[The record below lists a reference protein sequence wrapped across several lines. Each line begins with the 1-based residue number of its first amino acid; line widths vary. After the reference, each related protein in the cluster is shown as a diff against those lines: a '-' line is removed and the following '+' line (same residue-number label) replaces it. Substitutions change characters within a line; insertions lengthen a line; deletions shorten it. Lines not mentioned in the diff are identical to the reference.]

1 MTRKRHNVIP
11 LLSTRLTAT
20 ASVALVLLIASI
32 AAMAGIVMRNFS
44 DAVRES
50 VGFTVI
56 LRSDITAS
64 QTDAVRR
71 ALQSSPGISR
81 IEYSSAQKVLERWQ
95 LDLGEDIEILAGG
108 NPFSPEFEVN
118 VSAGYA
124 SVDSIEIIT
133 APLASIAEIDEIVPH
148 TTVATELNATFHSLS
163 LILAIV
169 AAALLIISYVLI
181 SNTVRLFIYARRFD
195 IHTMRLV
202 GATAGFIRRPFLTA
216 NIVNGLL
223 AGLIASVLLTGI
235 LVYCHSLEPRMV
247 EFISPLAYAVT
258 VVATIAGGIIICL
271 IAALLATN
279 KYLRQSYDEMF
290 H

>member
-11 LLSTRLTAT
+11 LLSSRLTAT
-20 ASVALVLLIASI
+20 ASVALVLLIAAI
-32 AAMAGIVMRNFS
+32 AATAGIVMRNFS

-71 ALQSSPGISR
+71 TLAASPGIAR
-81 IEYSSAQKVLERWQ
+81 FEYSSAQKVLERWQ
-95 LDLGEDIEILAGG
+95 LELGEEIEVLAGG
-108 NPFSPEFEVN
+108 NPFRPEFEVN
-118 VSAGYA
+118 VTAQYA
-124 SVDSIEIIT
+124 SVDSIEVLT
-133 APLASIAEIDEIVPH
+133 TPLASIAEIEEIIPH
-148 TTVATELNATFHSLS
+148 TTVATELNATLHSLS
-163 LILAIV
+163 LILVIV
-169 AAALLIISYVLI
+169 AAALLVISYVLI
-181 SNTVRLFIYARRFD
+181 SNTVRLAIYARRFD

-202 GATAGFIRRPFLTA
+202 GATSGFIRKPFLTS
-216 NIVNGLL
+216 NIINGLV
-223 AGLIASVLLTGI
+223 AGLLASVLLTGRLI
-235 LVYCHSLEPRMV
+235 YCHSLEPRIV
-247 EFISPLAYAVT
+247 DYVTPLAYAVT
-258 VVATIAGGIIICL
+258 VLSTIAGGIIICL

>member
-1 MTRKRHNVIP
+1 MTRKRHTVIP

-71 ALQSSPGISR
+71 TLQASPGISR

-95 LDLGEDIEILAGG
+95 QDLGEDIEILAGG

-118 VSAGYA
+118 VTAGYA
-124 SVDSIEIIT
+124 SVDSIEVIT
-133 APLASIAEIDEIVPH
+133 TPLATISEIDEIVPH

-216 NIVNGLL
+216 NIVNGFM

-235 LVYCHSLEPRMV
+235 LIYCHSLEPRMV
-247 EFISPLAYAVT
+247 ELISPLAYAVT
-258 VVATIAGGIIICL
+258 VLATIAGGIIICL
-271 IAALLATN
+271 IAALLSTN

>member
-1 MTRKRHNVIP
+1 MTRKRHTVIP

-71 ALQSSPGISR
+71 TLQASPGISR

-95 LDLGEDIEILAGG
+95 QDLGEDIEILAGG

-118 VSAGYA
+118 VTAGYA
-124 SVDSIEIIT
+124 SVDSIEVIT
-133 APLASIAEIDEIVPH
+133 APLATISEIDEVVPH

-216 NIVNGLL
+216 NIVNGFM

-235 LVYCHSLEPRMV
+235 LIYCHSLEPRMV
-247 EFISPLAYAVT
+247 ELISPLAYAVT
-258 VVATIAGGIIICL
+258 VLATIAGGIIICL
-271 IAALLATN
+271 IAALLSTN